1 MLLIPAIDLKD
12 GRCVRLFK
20 GDFNE
25 ETRYEHDPKELLRRY
40 HALGA
45 PWLHVVDLDGAK
57 HGVMANRASVLAL
70 ASERAL
76 KLQVG
81 GGVRSAE
88 TIEDLLAHGVE
99 RVVVGSAAVEEPG
112 SVIAWLKRFGAER
125 VCLAFD
131 VRLDSFAV
139 PRVRTQGWRRNTPL
153 DLWRAVRPF
162 LEHGLKH
169 VLCTDIERDGTL
181 TGPNLD
187 LYAQATALMPHLA
200 WLASGGV
207 RDAADLSALVATGVA
222 ATVTG
227 KALLEGRIKPEEMKA
242 FLPSASLP
250 ISTSA
255 TAPS

>member
-12 GRCVRLFK
+12 GRCVRLFQ
-20 GDFNE
+20 GNFNE
-25 ETRYEHDPKELLRRY
+25 ETRYEPEPMELLRHY

-57 HGVMANRASVLAL
+57 RGVMANRATVLAL
-70 ASERAL
+70 ASERAV

-99 RVVVGSAAVEEPG
+99 RVVVGSTAVEEPR
-112 SVIAWLKRFGAER
+112 SAIAWLKRFGAER

-131 VRLDSFAV
+131 VGLDSFAV
-139 PRVRTQGWRRNTPL
+139 PRVRTRGWTKKTPL

-169 VLCTDIERDGTL
+169 VLCTDIARDGTL
-181 TGPNLD
+181 TGPNLA
-187 LYAQATALMPHLA
+187 LYAQATAQMPQIA
-200 WLASGGV
+200 WIASGGV
-207 RDAADLSALVATGVA
+207 RGAADLSALVATGVTA
-222 ATVTG
+222 AVAG
-227 KALLEGRIKPEEMKA
+227 KALLEGRIKTEEMKP

-250 ISTSA
+250 ASTSA